1 MKFYLFLGGFFFSFF
16 LKAYMKTMADRENK
30 LRGQKHYSVWF
41 PKNTKERKNTEENGF
56 LMFNCLIKKLGC
68 IWFSENTKERK

>member
-16 LKAYMKTMADRENK
+16 LKAYMKTMADPENK
-30 LRGQKHYSVWF
+30 LRRGQKHYSVWF
-41 PKNTKERKNTEENGF
+41 PKNTKENGF